1 MSERINVS
9 ACMREKKIVILTTEQ
24 GNEGLTRTR
33 KWGQKERR
41 PGKNKYITEVQ
52 SKLLTENFIKKHLI
66 PRLSQRKTHLEHL
79 LCARK

>member
-1 MSERINVS
+1 MSERIN
-9 ACMREKKIVILTTEQ
+9 ANECMRENKIVILTTEQ

-33 KWGQKERR
+33 KWWQKEGSLR
-41 PGKNKYITEVQ
+41 KNKYITEVQ
-52 SKLLTENFIKKHLI
+52 SKLLTENSIKKHLI